1 MPYHPPPIR
10 SIDDVLPHL
19 REGTGIRA
27 WRRDGYTVVDYSF
40 MDRETFVTPID
51 HECRGLKFD
60 AEGAI
65 LARPF
70 HKFFNLGERERVE
83 DVDWSAQHCVL
94 AKLDGSMVHPARLSG
109 ELLMMTRGGVTE
121 QARAALGHATADVIA
136 LCEAM
141 LNDGITP
148 VFEFTSSDNR
158 IVIAYERAELTLLAA
173 RETVSG
179 RYLTHAELTDR
190 ASVHG
195 VPVVEGFGSVED
207 AKAFAV
213 RVRGEE
219 DIEGYVVAFEDGH
232 RLKLKTEAYA
242 LRHRALDGL
251 SHEKNL
257 LAWLA
262 KGALDDVLPL
272 LAPTPRER
280 VEAYVEAVERS
291 VRQRTDTVQAFVA
304 EHAEADRKAF
314 AMAAQSLDKPL
325 RSAAFAML
333 DGRDA
338 RGAILKH
345 VEWASH
351 SETRVDGIRDLYG
364 LPAWH
369 GADLAPEAG

>member
-1 MPYHPPPIR
+1 M
-10 SIDDVLPHL
+10 LPHL

-94 AKLDGSMVHPARLSG
+94 AKLDGSMVHPARLGG

-136 LCEAM
+136 LCEVM

-280 VEAYVEAVERS
+280 VEVYVETVERS

-325 RSAAFAML
+325 RSAAFAVL

-351 SETRVDGIRDLYG
+351 SETRVDGVRDLYG